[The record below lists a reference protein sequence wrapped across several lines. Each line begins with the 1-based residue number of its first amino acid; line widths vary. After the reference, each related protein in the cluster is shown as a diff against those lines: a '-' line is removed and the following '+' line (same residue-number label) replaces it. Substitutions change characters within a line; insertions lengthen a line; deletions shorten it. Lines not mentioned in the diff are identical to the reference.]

1 MVLKR
6 LKKGT
11 IFSMKTSSKSMWILN
26 ENSEKFLGLNLKR
39 TWCNFFSG
47 LQNFMKLGQETYPY
61 LVTNSTH
68 GKEFEVQHR
77 NFFT

>member
-11 IFSMKTSSKSMWILN
+11 TFSMKTSSKSMWILN

-47 LQNFMKLGQETYPY
+47 LQVYETWTRD
-61 LVTNSTH
+61 LSVLSDQFNSW
-68 GKEFEVQHR
+68 KRV
-77 NFFT
+77 